1 MKVTPLFYYNF
12 LAVCCFEGETMAQYL
27 ACWTPEQGVW
37 AQALAESLCYVLGQA
52 WLHRLDLVDISSEE
66 KMWK

>member
-1 MKVTPLFYYNF
+1 
-12 LAVCCFEGETMAQYL
+12 MAQYL

-37 AQALAESLCYVLGQA
+37 AQALAESLCHVLGQA
-52 WLHRLDLVDISSEE
+52 WLCILDLVGISSED

>member
-1 MKVTPLFYYNF
+1 
-12 LAVCCFEGETMAQYL
+12 MAQYL

-37 AQALAESLCYVLGQA
+37 AQALAESPCYVLGQA

-66 KMWK
+66 KCGSNEYNKLILGNTSV

>member
-1 MKVTPLFYYNF
+1 
-12 LAVCCFEGETMAQYL
+12 MAQYL

-37 AQALAESLCYVLGQA
+37 AQALAESPCYVLGQV
-52 WLHRLDLVDISSEE
+52 WLHRLDLVDISSED